1 MLQRVAINRH
11 RHAMVTTELYSDVH
25 RHRRCPGQGY
35 LSLETRFNGGLMC
48 RVRHRNCGVLSGVR
62 QYVSYYASSINLMR
76 NNIESNEKACSSHFG
91 VSPRDGKMSSQENLM
106 ISRTAAFGRIRAQQM
121 QECNINAKF

>member
-1 MLQRVAINRH
+1 MLA
-11 RHAMVTTELYSDVH
+11 D
-25 RHRRCPGQGY
+25 
-35 LSLETRFNGGLMC
+35 
-48 RVRHRNCGVLSGVR
+48 VR

-76 NNIESNEKACSSHFG
+76 NNLESNEKACSSHFG